1 VLVLAT
7 MSAGKSSF
15 INALVGRELLPSA
28 NEATTACL
36 TSIEHRRTARSFRG
50 ACYSHAGARI
60 FMQSDASIDQ
70 VRAWNANAE
79 VKHIRLAG
87 NFRTRPS
94 LAPGLILHDT
104 PGPNN
109 SQDERHGAMMLEA
122 IRTVPFRTLCYVLNA
137 GQLGTWDDRRLLEQ
151 LRDLLGDRSGH
162 QLVFILNKVDL
173 LDPEHGEDLAA
184 CVSKARQ
191 YLEGLGFTDPLIVP
205 TMVNLA
211 LYARKALH
219 AEPLTRVE
227 RSKLRQSLE
236 DLGLD
241 NQSCLHAAAMPD
253 AVRARVIRDLKK
265 AGRTPRTA
273 PDGIP
278 TAEVAALEQLVVRS
292 GIRTVE
298 FLLNQ
303 RSTMA

>member
-1 VLVLAT
+1 
-7 MSAGKSSF
+7 
-15 INALVGRELLPSA
+15 
-28 NEATTACL
+28 
-36 TSIEHRRTARSFRG
+36 
-50 ACYSHAGARI
+50 
-60 FMQSDASIDQ
+60 MQSDASIDQ
-70 VRAWNANAE
+70 VRTWNANAD

-94 LAPGLILHDT
+94 LAAGLVLHDT

-151 LRDLLGDRSGH
+151 LRDLLGDRTGH

-173 LDPEHGEDLAA
+173 LDPERGEDLAA

-205 TMVNLA
+205 TMANLA

-227 RSKLRQSLE
+227 RAKLRQSLE
-236 DLGLD
+236 DLALD
-241 NQSCLHAAAMPD
+241 EDSSLAAAAMPE
-253 AVRARVIRDLKK
+253 AVRASVVKDLKK
-265 AGRTPRTA
+265 ARRTPRAA

-278 TAEVAALEQLVVRS
+278 ADEMAGLEQLVVRS

-303 RSTMA
+303 RSKMA